1 MAASDPP
8 TSDLPPPPTH
18 PSSTIQNHTQ
28 NHTQNQGQNQIQ
40 PPTRTQPR
48 SNSNPFILD
57 PAPVPQIPPRTSLNS
72 LNTANANANDAFNA
86 RRASLSSAPTP
97 LPASSS
103 SSAIPPPV
111 PPSSSKPKSH
121 THTHNHAH
129 TPSTATATAVFKAND
144 TGAPVTPGSTNPF
157 LQRAKTHSGAVGS
170 NSHQNQSTALGK
182 TPPLPP
188 RKPTSMAATT
198 SSHPPA
204 LTGTLTHSL
213 ISPLMKQSL
222 EASKQGHALK
232 RAQAEA
238 ERARV
243 LEVIRS
249 SNSNAAGEH
258 KERERGRSAGSAGGS
273 RSPTKGL
280 GVGVH
285 GQHVGP
291 RRPVPSPPRSAVSSV
306 FSASSAGSFDQVAS
320 ARLGLGLGAH
330 AQRRFGSPD
339 ADRFS
344 SASGVSGVSGV
355 SSGSAS
361 VSSGSSQPS
370 RQGKS
375 VVGQQQQQQ
384 IPYSAPPTH
393 PDRRAGVGGS
403 TTPRHALTQAQ
414 AHRRSPS
421 YQSTTSAYT
430 SRSQPS
436 RSSPTGDRGGDDDG
450 RGEAEGEGVWP
461 WSGGTG
467 IGGTGT
473 GSGNGNGNGNGKRT
487 RPTRSQS
494 MHQQSSPTTSTST
507 STSGPFS
514 PSLSSGALGRVSPP
528 LPPPRRKTR
537 PESVQLPGQSSTSTP
552 TRRGSAFGGDDAAV
566 GSPFANAFE
575 SSGSSLFDNKDRDR
589 DKDKDK
595 SAVPLSLSA
604 LQRSLS
610 TLHARAQPVLDRAR
624 YKAEAGLSRRGF
636 VPHSHS
642 RVYDDAREEEGVG
655 HLVAHGTGGTAE
667 SEDTLGS
674 VESMGGTDVGV
685 GVDRGGLGGVDF
697 DESDGSERGGLGVS
711 GRGRTGSGYAF
722 GRERER
728 DSLKLPV
735 EGEGWRPL

>member
-1 MAASDPP
+1 
-8 TSDLPPPPTH
+8 
-18 PSSTIQNHTQ
+18 
-28 NHTQNQGQNQIQ
+28 
-40 PPTRTQPR
+40 
-48 SNSNPFILD
+48 
-57 PAPVPQIPPRTSLNS
+57 
-72 LNTANANANDAFNA
+72 
-86 RRASLSSAPTP
+86 
-97 LPASSS
+97 
-103 SSAIPPPV
+103 
-111 PPSSSKPKSH
+111 
-121 THTHNHAH
+121 
-129 TPSTATATAVFKAND
+129 
-144 TGAPVTPGSTNPF
+144 
-157 LQRAKTHSGAVGS
+157 
-170 NSHQNQSTALGK
+170 
-182 TPPLPP
+182 
-188 RKPTSMAATT
+188 
-198 SSHPPA
+198 
-204 LTGTLTHSL
+204 
-213 ISPLMKQSL
+213 MKQSL

-249 SNSNAAGEH
+249 SNSNSNSNSNAGAGSGEH
-258 KERERGRSAGSAGGS
+258 RERERGRSAGSAGGS

-280 GVGVH
+280 GVSVH
-285 GQHVGP
+285 GQIGTGTGTGTGMGAGH

-320 ARLGLGLGAH
+320 ARLGLGTH

-344 SASGVSGVSGV
+344 SASGVSGVS
-355 SSGSAS
+355 SGSAS
-361 VSSGSSQPS
+361 MSSGSSQARPP
-370 RQGKS
+370 RQAG
-375 VVGQQQQQQ
+375 QQQQQ

-393 PDRRAGVGGS
+393 PDRRSGGS
-403 TTPRHALTQAQ
+403 TTPRHALTQ

-421 YQSTTSAYT
+421 YQSTTSTSAYT

-436 RSSPTGDRGGDDDG
+436 GEGRSGVNDDDG
-450 RGEAEGEGVWP
+450 RMEGEGDGEGVWP
-461 WSGGTG
+461 W
-467 IGGTGT
+467 
-473 GSGNGNGNGNGKRT
+473 NGNGPGSGSGNGKRT

-494 MHQQSSPTTSTST
+494 MHQQSSPTTSSST
-507 STSGPFS
+507 PASGPFS

-537 PESVQLPGQSSTSTP
+537 PESVQLPASTSTP

-575 SSGSSLFDNKDRDR
+575 SSGSLFDRDR
-589 DKDKDK
+589 DKDREKDK

-636 VPHSHS
+636 VPHAHAHN
-642 RVYDDAREEEGVG
+642 RLYDDERGEEEGVG

-674 VESMGGTDVGV
+674 VESMGDGTELGGGV
-685 GVDRGGLGGVDF
+685 GVDRGTGGMDF
-697 DESDGSERGGLGVS
+697 DESDGSERGLGVS
-711 GRGRTGSGYAF
+711 ERGRTGSGYAF
-722 GRERER
+722 GRERERER

>member
-1 MAASDPP
+1 
-8 TSDLPPPPTH
+8 
-18 PSSTIQNHTQ
+18 
-28 NHTQNQGQNQIQ
+28 
-40 PPTRTQPR
+40 
-48 SNSNPFILD
+48 
-57 PAPVPQIPPRTSLNS
+57 
-72 LNTANANANDAFNA
+72 
-86 RRASLSSAPTP
+86 
-97 LPASSS
+97 
-103 SSAIPPPV
+103 
-111 PPSSSKPKSH
+111 
-121 THTHNHAH
+121 
-129 TPSTATATAVFKAND
+129 
-144 TGAPVTPGSTNPF
+144 
-157 LQRAKTHSGAVGS
+157 
-170 NSHQNQSTALGK
+170 
-182 TPPLPP
+182 
-188 RKPTSMAATT
+188 
-198 SSHPPA
+198 
-204 LTGTLTHSL
+204 
-213 ISPLMKQSL
+213 MKQSL

-249 SNSNAAGEH
+249 SNSNSNSNAGAGSGEH
-258 KERERGRSAGSAGGS
+258 RERERGRSAGSAGGS

-285 GQHVGP
+285 GHVGVGVGTATGTATGAGH

-320 ARLGLGLGAH
+320 ARLGGGAGVSV
-330 AQRRFGSPD
+330 QRRFGSPD

-344 SASGVSGVSGV
+344 SVSGVSGV

-361 VSSGSSQPS
+361 ASVSVSSGSSQAKPS
-370 RQGKS
+370 RQ
-375 VVGQQQQQQ
+375 VGQQQQQQQ

-393 PDRRAGVGGS
+393 PDRRAGAGAGGS
-403 TTPRHALTQAQ
+403 TTPRHALTQA
-414 AHRRSPS
+414 HRRSPS
-421 YQSTTSAYT
+421 YQSTTSTSAYT

-436 RSSPTGDRGGDDDG
+436 RSSPTGDRGGGGDDDG
-450 RGEAEGEGVWP
+450 REDGDGDGEGVWP
-461 WSGGTG
+461 W
-467 IGGTGT
+467 
-473 GSGNGNGNGNGKRT
+473 NGNGPGSGSGNGKRT

-537 PESVQLPGQSSTSTP
+537 PESVQLPASTSTP

-575 SSGSSLFDNKDRDR
+575 SSSGSGAGSLFDKDRDR
-589 DKDKDK
+589 EKDREKNA
-595 SAVPLSLSA
+595 SAAMPLSLSA

-636 VPHSHS
+636 VPHAHN
-642 RVYDDAREEEGVG
+642 RLFEDERGEEEGVG

-674 VESMGGTDVGV
+674 VGSMGDGTEL
-685 GVDRGGLGGVDF
+685 GVDRGMGAMDGGGPGW
-697 DESDGSERGGLGVS
+697 ESDGSERG

-722 GRERER
+722 GRERERER

>member
-1 MAASDPP
+1 
-8 TSDLPPPPTH
+8 
-18 PSSTIQNHTQ
+18 
-28 NHTQNQGQNQIQ
+28 
-40 PPTRTQPR
+40 
-48 SNSNPFILD
+48 
-57 PAPVPQIPPRTSLNS
+57 
-72 LNTANANANDAFNA
+72 
-86 RRASLSSAPTP
+86 
-97 LPASSS
+97 
-103 SSAIPPPV
+103 
-111 PPSSSKPKSH
+111 
-121 THTHNHAH
+121 
-129 TPSTATATAVFKAND
+129 
-144 TGAPVTPGSTNPF
+144 
-157 LQRAKTHSGAVGS
+157 
-170 NSHQNQSTALGK
+170 
-182 TPPLPP
+182 
-188 RKPTSMAATT
+188 
-198 SSHPPA
+198 
-204 LTGTLTHSL
+204 
-213 ISPLMKQSL
+213 MKQSL

-249 SNSNAAGEH
+249 SNSNSNSNSNAGAGSGEH
-258 KERERGRSAGSAGGS
+258 RERERGRSAGSAGGS

-280 GVGVH
+280 AVGVGLGTH
-285 GQHVGP
+285 GQGDVGMGAGH

-320 ARLGLGLGAH
+320 ARLGLGTH

-344 SASGVSGVSGV
+344 SVSGVSGVSGV

-361 VSSGSSQPS
+361 VSSGSSQAKPS
-370 RQGKS
+370 RQA
-375 VVGQQQQQQ
+375 GQQQQQQ
-384 IPYSAPPTH
+384 QMPYSAPPTH
-393 PDRRAGVGGS
+393 PDRRAGGS
-403 TTPRHALTQAQ
+403 TTPRHALPQT
-414 AHRRSPS
+414 HRRSPS
-421 YQSTTSAYT
+421 YQSTTSTSAYT

-436 RSSPTGDRGGDDDG
+436 RSSPTGDRGGDDDSREEREG
-450 RGEAEGEGVWP
+450 DGEGVWP
-461 WSGGTG
+461 WNGGSSGANV
-467 IGGTGT
+467 
-473 GSGNGNGNGNGKRT
+473 SGREGGNGKRT

-494 MHQQSSPTTSTST
+494 MHQQSSPTTTSA
-507 STSGPFS
+507 SGPFS
-514 PSLSSGALGRVSPP
+514 PSLSSGALGTVTGRVSPP

-537 PESVQLPGQSSTSTP
+537 PESVQLPNQSSISTSTP

-575 SSGSSLFDNKDRDR
+575 SSGSSLFDKDKDRDR
-589 DKDKDK
+589 DKDK
-595 SAVPLSLSA
+595 SASAAMPLSLSA

-636 VPHSHS
+636 VPHAHN
-642 RVYDDAREEEGVG
+642 RLYDDERGEEEGVG

-674 VESMGGTDVGV
+674 VESMGDGTDVGV
-685 GVDRGGLGGVDF
+685 GVDRGGPGGVDF

-728 DSLKLPV
+728 ERDSLKLPV

>member
-1 MAASDPP
+1 M
-8 TSDLPPPPTH
+8 
-18 PSSTIQNHTQ
+18 
-28 NHTQNQGQNQIQ
+28 
-40 PPTRTQPR
+40 
-48 SNSNPFILD
+48 
-57 PAPVPQIPPRTSLNS
+57 
-72 LNTANANANDAFNA
+72 FNA

-144 TGAPVTPGSTNPF
+144 SGAPVTPGSTNPF

-170 NSHQNQSTALGK
+170 HQNPSSGSALGK

-188 RKPTSMAATT
+188 RKPTAMAATT

-204 LTGTLTHSL
+204 LTGTMTPSL

-249 SNSNAAGEH
+249 SNSNSNAGAGEH
-258 KERERGRSAGSAGGS
+258 RERERERERGRSSGSAGGS

-280 GVGVH
+280 GVGVGLGTH
-285 GQHVGP
+285 GQGHVGTGAGH

-320 ARLGLGLGAH
+320 ARLGLGTH
-330 AQRRFGSPD
+330 TQKRFGSPD

-344 SASGVSGVSGV
+344 SVSGVSGV

-361 VSSGSSQPS
+361 ASVSVSSGSSQAKPS
-370 RQGKS
+370 RQAGQQ
-375 VVGQQQQQQ
+375 QQQQQQ

-393 PDRRAGVGGS
+393 PDRRAGAGAGGN
-403 TTPRHALTQAQ
+403 TTPRHALTQ

-421 YQSTTSAYT
+421 YQSTTSTSAYT

-436 RSSPTGDRGGDDDG
+436 GEGLSGVNDDDG
-450 RGEAEGEGVWP
+450 RVEGEGGGEGVWP
-461 WSGGTG
+461 WNGGNA
-467 IGGTGT
+467 
-473 GSGNGNGNGNGKRT
+473 SGNGKRT

-537 PESVQLPGQSSTSTP
+537 PESVQLPNQSSTSTP

-575 SSGSSLFDNKDRDR
+575 SSGSSLFDRDR
-589 DKDKDK
+589 DKDREKDK

-636 VPHSHS
+636 VPHAHAHN
-642 RVYDDAREEEGVG
+642 RLYDDERGEEEGVG

-667 SEDTLGS
+667 SEDT
-674 VESMGGTDVGV
+674 VASMGDGGTELGM
-685 GVDRGGLGGVDF
+685 DRGMGGMGGMDGGGPGW
-697 DESDGSERGGLGVS
+697 ESDGSERG

-728 DSLKLPV
+728 ERDSLKLPV
-735 EGEGWRPL
+735 EREGWRPL